1 VPEAT
6 TVVHVDGKALR
17 ERRIAADLSTEQLA
31 VDAGLPR
38 EQVQALEDGW
48 GPIDPRT
55 ARRLIE
61 TLVCHFN
68 DLFVVVE
75 EVEG

>member
-1 VPEAT
+1 MPEAT

-31 VDAGLPR
+31 VDAGLSV
-38 EQVQALEDGW
+38 EKVQALEDGW
-48 GPIDPRT
+48 GPVDPRT

-61 TLVCHFN
+61 TLVCHFS
-68 DLFVVVE
+68 DLFVIAE
-75 EVEG
+75 EVES